1 MIPLA
6 RRRCD
11 IPVAQT
17 ARRCGCDYEA
27 APMTISNTAHD
38 HDRHTTT
45 RQPPYRLLYLDAE
58 SNSHPQA
65 HVKEELDMQP
75 APERHSGAPY
85 NEIRVDLDAHAKYI
99 QPVKY
104 IQYLQCIQ
112 YKRCRQYAQDTESL
126 HYIQYMLG

>member
-1 MIPLA
+1 MIT
-6 RRRCD
+6 
-11 IPVAQT
+11 PVAQT

-85 NEIRVDLDAHAKYI
+85 NEIGVDLHMLSTYSL
-99 QPVKY
+99 QY
-104 IQYLQCIQ
+104 IQYMQCIQ
-112 YKRCRQYAQDTESL
+112 YKRCRQYAQDTQCL
-126 HYIQYMLG
+126 QYIQYMQCKCSSGTDA

>member
-1 MIPLA
+1 MIKQQHSIRS
-6 RRRCD
+6 RR
-11 IPVAQT
+11 
-17 ARRCGCDYEA
+17 
-27 APMTISNTAHD
+27 AHD
-38 HDRHTTT
+38 NKTAAIGYSISV
-45 RQPPYRLLYLDAE
+45 PK

-85 NEIRVDLDAHAKYI
+85 NEIRVDLHMPSTCSL
-99 QPVKY
+99 QY

-126 HYIQYMLG
+126 HYIQYMQC